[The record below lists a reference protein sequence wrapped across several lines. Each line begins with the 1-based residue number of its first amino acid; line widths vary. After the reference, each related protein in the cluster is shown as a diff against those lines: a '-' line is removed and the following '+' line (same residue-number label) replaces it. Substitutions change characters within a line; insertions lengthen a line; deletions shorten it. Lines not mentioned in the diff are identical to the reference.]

1 MLTKPGIIYNIHFI
15 HEYAENMASLYL
27 GIFNIAVM
35 FVVVTVGFYIEDRLI
50 SQSHI

>member
-1 MLTKPGIIYNIHFI
+1 MLTKPGIAYKVHLG
-15 HEYAENMASLYL
+15 HEYAENAASLYL